1 MSDDFQDM
9 RLAPRAGSRMLVVG
23 GCGGIGRVVVRA
35 ALDAGVSVAV
45 MDLAKS
51 IGINPP
57 PTAALTIPID
67 ATDAASVNE
76 AFATLGKSW
85 DTLGSLVN
93 LAGFTNDQIPV
104 DQVPPEDFDAI
115 VAGSLRSTYLVVRAA
130 LPMLRRHAADPK
142 NGQATIVH
150 TASGL
155 ANNVRPG
162 FGAYGAAKAGVI
174 ALTKALARENGP
186 GIRANAVA
194 PGAVDTAFLHG
205 GTGRPEHEHRMDWS
219 AYVKQIPLGRIAEP
233 LDVVGPILF
242 LAGPASR
249 YMTGQVLWING
260 GALTP

>member
-1 MSDDFQDM
+1 MAGNEFTDM
-9 RLAPRAGSRMLVVG
+9 RLAPPAGSRMLVVG
-23 GCGGIGRVVVRA
+23 GCGGIGRVLVRA
-35 ALDAGVSVAV
+35 AVDAGLKVAV
-45 MDLAKS
+45 MDLPRA
-51 IGINPP
+51 IDLHAPP
-57 PTAALTIPID
+57 AGVLTIPMD
-67 ATDAASVNE
+67 ATAEASVDD
-76 AFATLGKSW
+76 AFARLGREW
-85 DTLGSLVN
+85 DSLGALVN

-104 DQVPPEDFDAI
+104 DQVNAADFDAI
-115 VAGSLRSTYLVVRAA
+115 VAGSLRSTYLVAVKA
-130 LPMLRRHAADPK
+130 LPMLRK
-142 NGQATIVH
+142 NGGGTIVH

-186 GIRANAVA
+186 SIRANAIA
-194 PGAVDTAFLHG
+194 PGAVDTEFLHG
-205 GTGRPEHEHRMDWS
+205 GTGRPAHEHRMDW
-219 AYVKQIPLGRIAEP
+219 ATYVKQIPLGRIAEP